1 MTATDR
7 RELFHGLA
15 RFEPRLEI
23 LPARQR
29 AIWPRLGE
37 VPPHFVLYGG
47 TALSLRLAHRRS
59 VDFDFFS
66 TRSFAPGDLLR
77 STPLLGGG
85 TPLRS
90 SPDTLTVEVDGVV
103 LSFFGALNLGS
114 VGVPEVAADNDVPV
128 ASLLDLAATKVKAV
142 VDRAE
147 AKDYLDIAA
156 LTEAGIPLADALG
169 AARAVFGPGFNE
181 VLPLKALAFFEEGD
195 LPSLP
200 KSVRRRLI
208 EAVARVRKVPQLERR
223 SNGLFPDEIERR
235 LAMV

>member
-1 MTATDR
+1 M
-7 RELFHGLA
+7 
-15 RFEPRLEI
+15 
-23 LPARQR
+23 
-29 AIWPRLGE
+29 
-37 VPPHFVLYGG
+37 PPHFVLYGG

-128 ASLLDLAATKVKAV
+128 ASVVPGRDREAAGEGLTV
-142 VDRAE
+142 V
-147 AKDYLDIAA
+147 IARPA
-156 LTEAGIPLADALG
+156 APAG
-169 AARAVFGPGFNE
+169 
-181 VLPLKALAFFEEGD
+181 
-195 LPSLP
+195 S
-200 KSVRRRLI
+200 
-208 EAVARVRKVPQLERR
+208 
-223 SNGLFPDEIERR
+223 
-235 LAMV
+235 